1 MLLFHTNWSKHVRRL
16 LGALLIGLIATSV
29 LAGPST
35 RPLVR
40 GIGPEPES
48 LDPGHARGDAAGTV
62 IRDLYEGLLTENAA
76 GKLIPGTADHWSIS
90 SDGRIYTFHIRES
103 ARWSNGDPVT
113 AADFVAGIRRTVDP
127 ATGSAYASVLF
138 PIQNASAVFQGEKP
152 VTALGVTAIDK
163 HTLRI
168 ELNSPTPYFLSL
180 LAHHCTFP
188 VYRPALKKYG
198 DSFARPGRLVSN
210 GAYRLVD
217 WTIHSSITLERNTHY
232 WDNPDTSID
241 RIEYLPIE
249 DEAAELKRYR
259 AGEMDITYT
268 IPSTQFAWLKE
279 HMPAELHVAPY
290 LSTYFYGMNLTQPPL
305 KNHRGLREALS
316 MVIDRDVIAN
326 KIAASGQKP
335 ALGFVPP
342 SVQNYETQRF
352 DYADWP
358 YAKRVTKAREL
369 YHAAGYN
376 DANPLTI
383 EIRYNTG
390 NLHAR
395 IAQAVAAMWSQT
407 LGVKTRLIGEEF
419 KVFLQNRRAMQKT
432 EVYRSG
438 WVGDFNDA
446 ATFLDLFRSNS
457 PLNDTGFNDE
467 RYDAL
472 LDKAAVMQDTD
483 RRAALLEEAERR
495 LLKAHAVLPLYYYVS
510 RHLVKSDIGGWQDNV
525 MDRHY
530 SRQLYFRD
538 GS

>member
-1 MLLFHTNWSKHVRRL
+1 MRRL
-16 LGALLIGLIATSV
+16 LGALFLALIATST
-29 LAGPST
+29 LAGQSSRT
-35 RPLVR
+35 LVR
-40 GIGPEPES
+40 GIGPEPEA

-76 GKLIPGTADHWSIS
+76 GKLIPGTADHWSIGE
-90 SDGRIYTFHIRES
+90 DGTVYTFHIRKS
-103 ARWSNGDPVT
+103 ARWSNGEPVT
-113 AADFVAGIRRTVDP
+113 AADFVAGIRRTVNP
-127 ATGSAYASVLF
+127 ATGSAYASVLY
-138 PIQNASAVFQGEKP
+138 PIRNARAVFEGTKP
-152 VTALGVTAIDK
+152 LDALGVRAPDA

-188 VYRPALKKYG
+188 VYRPGLEKYG
-198 DSFARPGRLVSN
+198 DAFARPGRMVSN

-217 WTIHSSITLERNTHY
+217 WNIHSAIILERNPHY
-232 WDNPDTSID
+232 WDNAHTAIK
-241 RIEYLPIE
+241 RIEYLPIA

-268 IPSTQFAWLKE
+268 IPSTQFAWLKQHLPE
-279 HMPAELHVAPY
+279 QLHIAPY
-290 LSTYFYGMNLTQPPL
+290 LSTYFYGMNLTRPPL
-305 KNHRGLREALS
+305 KNAPGLRRALS
-316 MVIDRDVIAN
+316 MVIDRQVIAD
-326 KIAASGQKP
+326 KIAASGQQP

-342 SVQNYETQRF
+342 SVQNYTTQRF

-358 YAKRVTKAREL
+358 YAKRLAEARKL
-369 YHAAGYN
+369 YHEAGY
-376 DANPLTI
+376 DSANPLSI

-395 IAQAVAAMWSQT
+395 IAQAVAAMWAQT
-407 LGVKTRLIGEEF
+407 LGVKTRLVGEEF

-457 PLNDTGFNDE
+457 PLNDTGFSDP
-467 RYDAL
+467 RYDEL
-472 LDKAAVMQDTD
+472 LDEAASVQDSD
-483 RRAALLEEAERR
+483 RRAALLQQAERR
-495 LLKAHAVLPLYYYVS
+495 LLHAHAVLPLYYYVS
-510 RHLVKSDIGGWQDNV
+510 RHLVKPDIGGWQDNV

-530 SRQLYFRD
+530 SRQLFFRD